1 MSVIAWGK
9 PKVEIAA
16 YVDGELPVSP
26 NWQAMPTIKEN
37 TANLFVSKGAKKEA
51 RGAGG
56 EIVDVRYQP
65 NTYGFEC
72 TIYVKKGDTAVLS
85 DNDGVVA
92 GNYAVRVTPED
103 DTIEGFMLPK
113 TIVTVEQTWTEEDG
127 KLLKY
132 TFDGLKPESGNTCVP
147 YTYEAPAG

>member
-1 MSVIAWGK
+1 MSVLGWGK
-9 PKVEIAA
+9 PTVEIAA

-26 NWQAMPTIKEN
+26 TWQALPIIKEN
-37 TANLFVSKGAKKEA
+37 TANLTVSRGAKKEA
-51 RGAGG
+51 RGEGG
-56 EIVDVRYQP
+56 ELVDVRYQP
-65 NTYGFEC
+65 NTYSFEC
-72 TIYVKKGDTAVLS
+72 TVYVKKGDTAVLE

-103 DTIEGFMLPK
+103 KTMEGFKMNK
-113 TIVTVEQTWTEEDG
+113 TIVTVEQTWSAEEG

-147 YTYEAPAG
+147 YTYEAPEG